1 MFVQYLHLNY
11 HQGCDRGFL
20 CFAKQA
26 KASSCTIGGM
36 RRSGERER
44 RTRILRETGGDVGIR
59 WYPHGRRYGMMMLHT
74 ASFDLIQS
82 VTLRDLTFILFLT
95 RQLERKRIGDER
107 KERTSTFVLSPT
119 KYRWGLEPK
128 RSIDGALPI
137 VEAYRGR
144 SLVRY
149 LSPNDH
155 SQACLLE

>member
-1 MFVQYLHLNY
+1 MV
-11 HQGCDRGFL
+11 
-20 CFAKQA
+20 
-26 KASSCTIGGM
+26 
-36 RRSGERER
+36 
-44 RTRILRETGGDVGIR
+44 
-59 WYPHGRRYGMMMLHT
+59 MLHT
-74 ASFDLIQS
+74 ASFDLIQA

-128 RSIDGALPI
+128 GSIDGALPI

-155 SQACLLE
+155 SQACFLE